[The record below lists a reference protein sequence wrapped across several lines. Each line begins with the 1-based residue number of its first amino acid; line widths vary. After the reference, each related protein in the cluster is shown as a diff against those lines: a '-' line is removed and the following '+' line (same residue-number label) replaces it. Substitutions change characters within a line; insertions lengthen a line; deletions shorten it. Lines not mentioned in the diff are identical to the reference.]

1 MRPINMAVS
10 ATLVAAGVA
19 GGVGVA
25 PLARAYDPAVNG
37 TYTAT
42 VIGDWARTN
51 NVYHQE
57 TVVRS
62 TWKITSSCTTAQD
75 CKGEVVSDQGWSAP
89 LHMHDGL
96 NWYMKRDI
104 PNWETCPDGT
114 SFTGKD
120 YVYFYPANPDT
131 GENTLGS
138 PVLAGRDKT
147 TGPVGVC
154 GTNAPLTIDQPF
166 RLDKIG

>member
-1 MRPINMAVS
+1 MRSINMAVS
-10 ATLVAAGVA
+10 ATLVGASVA
-19 GGVGVA
+19 VGVGMA
-25 PLARAYDPAVNG
+25 PSARAYDPAING

-42 VIGDWARTN
+42 VIGDWAQTN
-51 NVYHQE
+51 QVYHQE
-57 TVVRS
+57 AVVRS

-75 CKGEVVSDQGWSAP
+75 CTGQVVSDQGWTAP
-89 LHMHDGL
+89 LSMHDG
-96 NWYMKRDI
+96 NIWYVKRDI

-131 GENTLGS
+131 GENVLGS
-138 PVLAGRDKT
+138 SVLAGREHT

-154 GTNAPLTIDQPF
+154 GTNAPLYIDQPF